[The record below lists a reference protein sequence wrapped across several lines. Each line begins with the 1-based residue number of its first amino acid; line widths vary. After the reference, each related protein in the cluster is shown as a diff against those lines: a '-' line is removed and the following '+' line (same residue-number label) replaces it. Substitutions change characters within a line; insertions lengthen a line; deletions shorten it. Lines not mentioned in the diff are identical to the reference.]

1 LFATA
6 ANWVSNLA
14 MIRIFFLAAM
24 TALALNVARADGTN
38 APATVATNSVAP
50 IRIGTAEAG
59 KHIDES
65 AIVTGKVAQVTFRP
79 KVVFL
84 NIDEA
89 FPDSPF
95 TVVIM
100 SKNTNDFG
108 DIQALEGKSIEVSGK
123 IKSFKDKPEIVMDS
137 TNQLTVLPATK

>member
-1 LFATA
+1 
-6 ANWVSNLA
+6 
-14 MIRIFFLAAM
+14 MIRIFILAAM
-24 TALALNVARADGTN
+24 TTLALNVAGADGTN
-38 APATVATNSVAP
+38 VTTSVSTNSAAP
-50 IRIGTAEAG
+50 IRIGTADAD

-123 IKSFKDKPEIVMDS
+123 IKSFKDKPEIVIDS
-137 TNQLTVLPATK
+137 TNQLTVLTAKAEEPAKK